1 MRDFQRLVDAFG
13 FVLVRVSGNHHI
25 YALPELAKLIDLQ
38 SRKGEGKPYQI
49 RRFLQPVKKHGSSL
63 TPK

>member
-13 FVLVRVSGNHHI
+13 FVLVRVSGSHHI
-25 YALPELAKLIDLQ
+25 YALPELAELIDLQ
-38 SRKGEGKPYQI
+38 SRKGEVKPSQI
-49 RRFLQPVKKHGSSL
+49 RRFLQLVKKHRSSL